1 MRRSAP
7 LLPFSSPNV
16 STGLDAKELIQLG
29 VVLKAT
35 GSPEV
40 IIMNSAAAVH
50 ASLPMVQ
57 SGKFH

>member
-7 LLPFSSPNV
+7 LLPFSSLNV
-16 STGLDAKELIQLG
+16 PTGLDAKELIQLG

-40 IIMNSAAAVH
+40 MQSAAAVH
-50 ASLPMVQ
+50 ASLPVLQ
-57 SGKFH
+57 SGKFN

>member
-40 IIMNSAAAVH
+40 MNSAAAVH